1 MASSD
6 SPSRKETKEKGN
18 IFVSRIRKK
27 KEEEEK
33 WRGGEKSAER
43 DKTGAE
49 RGNYE

>member
-27 KEEEEK
+27 KRRK
-33 WRGGEKSAER
+33 KNGGGEKSAER

>member
-27 KEEEEK
+27 KRRK
-33 WRGGEKSAER
+33 KNGGREKSAEK